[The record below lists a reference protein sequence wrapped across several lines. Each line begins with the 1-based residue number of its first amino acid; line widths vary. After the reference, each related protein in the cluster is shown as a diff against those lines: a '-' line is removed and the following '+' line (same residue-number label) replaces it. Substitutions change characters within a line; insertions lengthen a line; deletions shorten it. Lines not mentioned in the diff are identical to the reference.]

1 MKNTIRIAVIFL
13 WIGLG
18 AGCKTTSDPQ
28 TKIAGNYSYTTQC
41 VGVEG
46 DGTQTLKV
54 WGSGRNRSDAF
65 EQACK
70 NAVYDVL
77 FKGIRDGKSECEML
91 PLVPELNARKKY
103 ESYFNKFFTDGGEY
117 KKYISMADEHT
128 KYKGER
134 EKKEGTGSDTYSA
147 IVIVKR
153 PQLKEKLIQDGI
165 LLK

>member
-1 MKNTIRIAVIFL
+1 MKNTTRIAILFL
-13 WIGLG
+13 LVGFVV
-18 AGCKTTSDPQ
+18 GCRTTSDPQ
-28 TKIAGNYSYTTQC
+28 TKIAGNYSYNTQC
-41 VGVEG
+41 VGIEG
-46 DGTQTLKV
+46 DGTQTLKA

-77 FKGIRDGKSECEML
+77 FKGIKDGKSECEMK
-91 PLVPELNARKKY
+91 PLAPELNARQKH
-103 ESYFNKFFTDGGEY
+103 ETYFNIFFTDGGEY
-117 KKYISMADEHT
+117 KKYISMDDEHT

-134 EKKEGTGSDTYSA
+134 EKKNGTGSDTYST

-165 LLK
+165 ISK

>member
-1 MKNTIRIAVIFL
+1 MKNTLRMALI
-13 WIGLG
+13 IGG
-18 AGCKTTSDPQ
+18 IGWVVGCKTTSDPQ
-28 TKIAGNYSYTTQC
+28 TKIAGNYAYTTQC

-65 EQACK
+65 DQACK

-77 FKGIRDGKSECEML
+77 FKGIKDGKSECETL
-91 PLVPELNARKKY
+91 PLVSEVNARKKY
-103 ESYFNKFFTDGGEY
+103 ETYFNKFFTDGGEY

-128 KYKGER
+128 KYKSER
-134 EKKEGTGSDTYSA
+134 ERKNGTGADTYAA

-165 LLK
+165 LSK